1 MFPFEPYDLQTAY
14 MAKVIDC
21 LENSTNA
28 VLESPTG
35 TGKTLSLLCSSLAWI
50 TVQKLKVP
58 NTSFK
63 NTVPT
68 LTSFPIINSQND
80 KLKLQL
86 SDAERELMEKGIIQS
101 EKFAKVPKIIYAT
114 RTHSQIAQAMGEL
127 KTSDYRHI
135 KAAVVGSRDQLCIH
149 PDVLKETSN
158 SNKIHMCKL
167 KITTRSCSFYYRVE
181 KQKDDVLL
189 RNTPVLDIED
199 LVAFGR
205 KAKCCPYFLSKEMI
219 DDADIVFMPY
229 NYLLD
234 PKARKASN
242 VQLTNTIIILDEAH
256 NVEKMCEDSA
266 SMQIASSEV
275 AVCIEEVTHVRDA
288 R

>member
-1 MFPFEPYDLQTAY
+1 
-14 MAKVIDC
+14 
-21 LENSTNA
+21 
-28 VLESPTG
+28 
-35 TGKTLSLLCSSLAWI
+35 
-50 TVQKLKVP
+50 
-58 NTSFK
+58 
-63 NTVPT
+63 
-68 LTSFPIINSQND
+68 
-80 KLKLQL
+80 
-86 SDAERELMEKGIIQS
+86 MEKGIIQS
-101 EKFAKVPKIIYAT
+101 EKFTKVPKIIYAT
-114 RTHSQIAQAMGEL
+114 RTHSQIAQAMSEL

-149 PDVLKETSN
+149 PDVVKETSN

-167 KITTRSCSFYYRVE
+167 KITTKSCSFYYRVE
-181 KQKDDVLL
+181 KQKDNVLL
-189 RNTPVLDIED
+189 RNEPVVDIED

-205 KAKCCPYFLSKEMI
+205 KAKCCPYFLSKELI

-234 PKARKASN
+234 PKARKANN

-275 AVCIEEVTHVRDA
+275 AVCIEEITHVRDGLMSVKYFIPMMKLVFSHS
-288 R
+288 RH